1 VGKAFKN
8 EVSCIPQ
15 TLQWINEQ
23 PISQLQSS
31 IRLCSDRSL
40 IAVGSGGS
48 FTVAAYVAGL
58 HERKYS
64 KLSRA
69 ATPLEL
75 ITGAVPC
82 DVAAVFL
89 SAEGKNN
96 DILAA
101 AQALAGSERGSI
113 VLTLTPDNPLL
124 SFCKSS
130 GTATPIGYDIP
141 WHKDGYLAT
150 NSLIAT
156 MGLFARAYADEP
168 FDTSLLN
175 ASWLEQRRNEYRTS
189 TALKHVAQ
197 GASLI
202 VLYGGAGKIAAIDL
216 ESKFSEASL
225 GSCQPVDYRQFA
237 HGRHLQLAGDVLPVV
252 IALGDA
258 DDEPLVNA
266 SLDLFPAGVQTL
278 RISLS
283 RGFAAG
289 ELEGV
294 ISAMLVIEAISTL
307 RNVDVGQPFVPAF
320 GRALY
325 GIDFRELAS
334 THSRKSVSLLSR
346 KVPHVAP
353 ASAHAAPWI
362 DAGLKFVSRLE
373 LARFKGVVCDFDGTC
388 CYTARRVDGL
398 DASLLNEFTRLLD
411 GGIRVAFATGRGDSL
426 QTDLREK
433 LPRQYWPLVLIGYCS
448 GSSAAWLDEDYDAA
462 QLDDRFGF
470 LRSWLIEHCMVSSS
484 PADLKVV
491 GGQMSLRLTGN
502 LSKTAITSAIRYW
515 LEENQ
520 YSGWRVFCSG
530 HSVDVLTETVGK
542 RNVALK
548 FGHLIGADPEDQ
560 ILRIGDSGD
569 FGGNDHEL
577 LSAGLGLSVA
587 AASPLM
593 ASCWNLLAPDVHG
606 AAGTCHYLAALEV
619 QNGEARFS
627 EKFLRDV
634 RAMLM
639 QGRGF
644 E

>member
-1 VGKAFKN
+1 MGKAFN
-8 EVSCIPQ
+8 DEVSCIPQ
-15 TLQWINEQ
+15 TLQWVKNQ
-23 PISQLQSS
+23 PVSRLQSA
-31 IRLCSDRSL
+31 IRSCSDRSV
-40 IAVGSGGS
+40 IAIGSGGS

-58 HERKYS
+58 HERKYG
-64 KLSRA
+64 KLSRP

-75 ITGAVPC
+75 ITGFTPC

-101 AQALAGSERGSI
+101 AQSFAGSDRGSI
-113 VLTLTPDNPLL
+113 ALTLTPDNPLL
-124 SFCKSS
+124 SFCKIS
-130 GTATPIGYDIP
+130 GVATPIGYDIP

-156 MGLFARAYADEP
+156 MGLFARAYADED
-168 FDTSLLN
+168 FETSSLD
-175 ASWLEQRRNEYRTS
+175 ASWLEQRRNEFRAS
-189 TALKHVAQ
+189 ISLKHVAQ
-197 GASLI
+197 GASVI
-202 VLYGGAGKIAAIDL
+202 VLYGGVGKIAAIDL

-325 GIDFRELAS
+325 GTDVRRLAS
-334 THSRKSVSLLSR
+334 KYSGKSLSLLSR
-346 KVPHVAP
+346 KVPHVAL
-353 ASAHAAPWI
+353 ASAQAAPWI
-362 DAGLKFVSRLE
+362 NSGLEFVSRLE
-373 LARFKGVVCDFDGTC
+373 AARFKGVVCDFDGTC

-398 DASLLNEFTRLLD
+398 DASVLNEFTRLLD

-433 LPRQYWPLVLIGYCS
+433 LPRQYWPLVFIGYYS
-448 GSSAAWLDEDYDAA
+448 GSSAAWLDEDFDAA
-462 QLDDRFGF
+462 QPDDRFG
-470 LRSWLIEHCMVSSS
+470 LLKSWLIEHCMVSSS
-484 PADLKVV
+484 PANLKVV
-491 GGQMSLRLTGN
+491 GGQMSLRLTGK

-530 HSVDVLTETVGK
+530 HSVDVLTEKVGK
-542 RNVALK
+542 RNVASK
-548 FGHLIGADPEDQ
+548 FGHLIGANPEDQ

-587 AASPLM
+587 TASPLM
-593 ASCWNLLAPDVHG
+593 ASCWNLLAHNVHG
-606 AAGTCHYLAALEV
+606 AAGTCHYLSALEV
-619 QNGEARFS
+619 EDGKARFS
-627 EKFLRDV
+627 ERFLRDV
-634 RAMLM
+634 RTMLM
-639 QGRGF
+639 QGKGL